1 MAKEKNTTEVTG
13 GITRSGI
20 LDGISFEPSAE
31 PVVVRERAAFQQQS
45 KNQLADVYRQ
55 QGRAERRSYKL
66 NILVKPSTAQMM
78 DKAVE
83 EGEIKSRN
91 DLINYL
97 LEEYFKKK

>member
-13 GITRSGI
+13 GITRPGL
-20 LDGISFEPSAE
+20 LDGIEFEPSAE
-31 PVVVRERAAFQQQS
+31 PGAVRDRGAYGQQS
-45 KNQLADVYRQ
+45 KNQLVDVYRQ
-55 QGRAERRSYKL
+55 QGRAERRSTKL
-66 NILVKPSTAQMM
+66 NILVKPSTAQKM

-83 EGEIKSRN
+83 DGEIKSRN

>member
-13 GITRSGI
+13 GITKPGI
-20 LDGISFEPSAE
+20 LDGIDFEPSAE
-31 PVVVRERAAFQQQS
+31 PGVVSPRAGVQQT
-45 KNQLADVYRQ
+45 KNQLVDVYRQ
-55 QGRAERRSYKL
+55 QGRAERRTTKL
-66 NILVKPSTAQMM
+66 NILVKPSTAQKM

>member
-13 GITRSGI
+13 GITKPGI
-20 LDGISFEPSAE
+20 LDGIDFEPSAE
-31 PVVVRERAAFQQQS
+31 PGAVSPRAGVQQT
-45 KNQLADVYRQ
+45 KNQLVDVYRQ
-55 QGRAERRSYKL
+55 QGRAERRTTKL
-66 NILVKPSTAQMM
+66 NILVKPSTAQKM

>member
-13 GITRSGI
+13 GITKPSI
-20 LDGISFEPSAE
+20 LDGINFEPSAE
-31 PVVVRERAAFQQQS
+31 PGAVRPHTGVQQT
-45 KNQLADVYRQ
+45 KNQLVDVYRQ
-55 QGRAERRSYKL
+55 QGRAERRTTKL
-66 NILVKPSTAQMM
+66 NILVKPSTAQKM